1 VLQVAHEDGLQRA
14 LSALR
19 ESREVLGDGLTDIPC
34 FSLLKKEHGASFG
47 VFDPAR
53 KESARKAFTEFLQ
66 TDRVISMH
74 APRYGPGDELGS
86 LLRTAVA
93 TRASAITIQRAQ
105 AESSL

>member
-1 VLQVAHEDGLQRA
+1 MDYRA
-14 LSALR
+14 EQLR
-19 ESREVLGDGLTDIPC
+19 NAG
-34 FSLLKKEHGASFG
+34 KKEHGISFG

-93 TRASAITIQRAQ
+93 TRASTITLQRAQ